1 MKPRYIVL
9 FIICVLAG
17 LSLLCLFFPQ
27 RGIRVGNTTLRFP
40 ALMEALAVPE
50 EPADTD
56 TVAILS
62 PEEIMEQRLAAL
74 KTEKME

>member
-27 RGIRVGNTTLRFP
+27 GGIRVGNHVVIGAGSVVTRDIPPRSF
-40 ALMEALAVPE
+40 AAGVPCRVIRQI
-50 EPADTD
+50 TD
-56 TVAILS
+56 KDK
-62 PEEIMEQRLAAL
+62 R
-74 KTEKME
+74 